1 MKAFVHFQPNPIFD
15 NFEGARLRK
24 TIKSALEV
32 LEFPYTNSLMDDFDI
47 AHFIYIEDENM
58 VQELKERNIP
68 ILVSALYCEDDPCA
82 SYIDYKN
89 KDGERTYT
97 VKAKAVKF
105 LNSADLILVPNQP
118 AKDILLQAGVTTRIE
133 ICQPGVNFA
142 RFDFSRDDEKELF
155 YRYFSCER
163 DKKIALAIG
172 DCSNEIDGLGAIA
185 KAAKLCPNVNFYYL
199 VKAEHGNKLGRK
211 SRKEIKKLPHNVTFA
226 NLVPDDIYR
235 SALLNADVYLHP
247 GYKPAG
253 LISVYE
259 AMAAKCQLIMRQQDI
274 INDIA
279 VDQQTAYVASYSE
292 TITGII
298 KDYFDGKLKPTIN
311 NAYKLVSKSDIKS
324 FGKNTI
330 EFYQELIKT
339 NRR

>member
-1 MKAFVHFQPNPIFD
+1 MKVFVHFQPNPKFD

-32 LEFPYTNSLMDDFDI
+32 LEVPYTDSLMDDFDV
-47 AHFIYIEDENM
+47 AHFMFIEDENM
-58 VQELKERNIP
+58 IQELKERNIP
-68 ILVSALYCEDDPCA
+68 IVVSALYCEDDPCA
-82 SYIDYKN
+82 SYIEYKN

-97 VKAKAVKF
+97 VKPKAVKF
-105 LNSADLILVPNQP
+105 LDSVDLVLVPNQP
-118 AKDILLQAGVTTRIE
+118 AKDILVSSGVSTRIV
-133 ICQPGVNFA
+133 ICPTGVNLA

-155 YRYFSCER
+155 YRYFSCEQ

-172 DCSNEIDGLGAIA
+172 DCSGEIDGLGVIS
-185 KAAKLCPNVNFYYL
+185 KAARLCKDVNFYYL
-199 VKAEHGNKLGRK
+199 VKNEHGNKLGRK
-211 SRKEIKKLPHNVTFA
+211 NRKEIKKLPHNVIFA

-235 SALLNADVYLHP
+235 SGLLNADVYLHP

-292 TITGII
+292 TLVGII
-298 KDYFDGKLKPTIN
+298 KDYFEGKLKPTIN
-311 NAYKLVSKSDIKS
+311 SAYKIAAKNDIKA
-324 FGKNTI
+324 FGKVLKD
-330 EFYQELIKT
+330 FYQELTK
-339 NRR
+339 NK

>member
-1 MKAFVHFQPNPIFD
+1 MKAFVHFQPNPKYD

-32 LEFPYTNSLMDDFDI
+32 LEFPYTNSLMDDFDV
-47 AHFIYIEDENM
+47 AHFIYMEDENV
-58 VQELKERNIP
+58 VQELKERNVP
-68 ILVSALYCEDDPCA
+68 IVVSALYCEDDPCA
-82 SYIDYKN
+82 SYVEYKN
-89 KDGERTYT
+89 KDGERIYT
-97 VKAKAVKF
+97 VKPKAVKF
-105 LNSADLILVPNQP
+105 LNSVNLVLVPNQP
-118 AKDILLQAGVTTRIE
+118 AKNILLSAGVTTKID
-133 ICQPGVNFA
+133 ICPTGVNFA

-155 YRYFSCER
+155 YRYFSCDQ

-172 DCSNEIDGLGAIA
+172 DCSDEIDGLGVIA
-185 KAAKLCPNVNFYYL
+185 KAAQICKDVNFYYL
-199 VKAEHGNKLGRK
+199 VKNEHGNKLGWKNR
-211 SRKEIKKLPHNVTFA
+211 RAIAKLPHNVRFA

-274 INDIA
+274 LEGIA

-292 TITGII
+292 TLAGII
-298 KDYFDGKLKPTIN
+298 KDYFEGKLKPTIN
-311 NAYKLVSKSDIKS
+311 VAYKVASKNDIKT
-324 FGKNTI
+324 FGKKII
-330 EFYQELIKT
+330 EYYQELLKSK
-339 NRR
+339 